1 MQGTPLD
8 EWFRFDYAI
17 DNWRAYDLV
26 ADEHGGRSTR
36 CSATRRSNFPPA
48 GAGRRRPAAL
58 LAPTASG
65 RFLYIHK
72 IHDRHEINT
81 QQIIAA

>member
-1 MQGTPLD
+1 MTSSQTSMAD
-8 EWFRFDYAI
+8 AR
-17 DNWRAYDLV
+17 LV
-26 ADEHGGRSTR
+26 A
-36 CSATRRSNFPPA
+36 PPRETFKFSPR